1 MKKIKIL
8 LVSVIAFLLVGC
20 GYEETKE
27 YELLTVRIYET
38 VSESGTFT
46 TKQNVDR
53 YIEYTYKT
61 EEGTKVKR
69 VNESYITDW
78 KIGEENKVV
87 CEEGKR
93 NPILYI
99 TMEKYKELY
108 GLEEE
113 GGTSDD

>member
-8 LVSVIAFLLVGC
+8 LVSVIALLLVGC

-27 YELLTVRIYET
+27 YEVLSVRIYET

-61 EEGTKVKR
+61 EEGIKVKR
-69 VNESYITDW
+69 VNESYISDW
-78 KIGEENKVV
+78 EIGEENKVV
-87 CEEGKR
+87 CEEGKAY
-93 NPILYI
+93 PILYI
-99 TMEKYKELY
+99 TLETYEELY
-108 GLEEE
+108 GIGEE
-113 GGTSDD
+113 GGVE